1 MTVTNADVAR
11 TFEQVAG
18 LLELSHANP
27 FRVQA
32 WRHGAAVVRGL
43 ERPVA
48 ELVHERGV
56 TALHEHGV
64 GEALGRVLKELVDTG
79 RLGMLERLRAE
90 LPPEARL
97 AQLPGLGPE
106 LSKRACELLHLETL
120 EDLEVAAHD
129 GSLEAVPGFGRRRVE
144 LVQHELASLLHGPRR
159 GARPPA
165 PGGAPSVAE
174 LLDVDA
180 EYRSGAEA
188 GTLPTLAPR
197 RFNPSHE
204 RWLPVLHAT
213 RGVRRYTA
221 LFSNT
226 ARAHEL
232 GTTHDWVVLYWGD
245 DHHERQCTVVTEAR
259 GPLKGRRVVRGQE
272 AACRAHYAKRAA

>member
-11 TFEQVAG
+11 TFEQVAE

-32 WRHGAAVVRGL
+32 WRHGAAVVREL

-48 ELVHERGV
+48 ELVHARGL
-56 TALHEHGV
+56 TALHEQGV
-64 GEALGRVLKELVDTG
+64 GQALGRVLKELVDTG
-79 RLGMLERLRAE
+79 RLRLLERLRA
-90 LPPEARL
+90 
-97 AQLPGLGPE
+97 
-106 LSKRACELLHLETL
+106 ETL

-159 GARPPA
+159 GPRPPA

-188 GTLPTLAPR
+188 GTLPTLAPK

-204 RWLPVLHAT
+204 RWLPVLHAK
-213 RGVRRYTA
+213 RGARRYTA

-245 DHHERQCTVVTEAR
+245 DHHERQCTVVTEVR